1 MSGVGVVT
9 IPCRNTLFPDSTT
22 CTAVCASHHMV
33 ILHLRMLP
41 LKLEL
46 PILLNVTLT
55 RLVCSLLR
63 LFCCLLHLLETLPR
77 EGLRHPERFLIG
89 GQRRAQSLR
98 DILVYHEISP
108 YLAWV
113 VPPHASVTNSERA
126 SAMRAGFA
134 SPSISMVLR
143 NLSKIRPLPCG
154 SAASNT
160 TRSRTRDPDFTG
172 ARKRTLSR
180 PSLSAWETPAG
191 IIPSSIDKAAAKE
204 SVRYPWAMVVPHR
217 LSRFACSTLT

>member
-1 MSGVGVVT
+1 MSGVGVT
-9 IPCRNTLFPDSTT
+9 DIPCRYTLFPDSTT

-55 RLVCSLLR
+55 RLVCSLL
-63 LFCCLLHLLETLPR
+63 HLLETLPR
-77 EGLRHPERFLIG
+77 EVLRHPERFLIG
-89 GQRRAQSLR
+89 SQRRAQSLR

-204 SVRYPWAMVVPHR
+204 SVRYPWAMVVPNR
-217 LSRFACSTLT
+217 LSRLARSTLT

>member
-1 MSGVGVVT
+1 MSGVGVET

-89 GQRRAQSLR
+89 SQRRAQ
-98 DILVYHEISP
+98 DIERSLVYHEFAP
-108 YLAWV
+108 FLAWG
-113 VPPHASVTNSERA
+113 VPPHPSDTNSE
-126 SAMRAGFA
+126 
-134 SPSISMVLR
+134 
-143 NLSKIRPLPCG
+143 
-154 SAASNT
+154 T
-160 TRSRTRDPDFTG
+160 
-172 ARKRTLSR
+172 
-180 PSLSAWETPAG
+180 
-191 IIPSSIDKAAAKE
+191 
-204 SVRYPWAMVVPHR
+204 
-217 LSRFACSTLT
+217 

>member
-108 YLAWV
+108 LF
-113 VPPHASVTNSERA
+113 S
-126 SAMRAGFA
+126 
-134 SPSISMVLR
+134 L
-143 NLSKIRPLPCG
+143 G
-154 SAASNT
+154 SATSCFRHQQREGICYEGWLRFPFNLDGVAEFEQDTSLT
-160 TRSRTRDPDFTG
+160 LWFRSKQHDP
-172 ARKRTLSR
+172 
-180 PSLSAWETPAG
+180 
-191 IIPSSIDKAAAKE
+191 
-204 SVRYPWAMVVPHR
+204 VPD
-217 LSRFACSTLT
+217 T